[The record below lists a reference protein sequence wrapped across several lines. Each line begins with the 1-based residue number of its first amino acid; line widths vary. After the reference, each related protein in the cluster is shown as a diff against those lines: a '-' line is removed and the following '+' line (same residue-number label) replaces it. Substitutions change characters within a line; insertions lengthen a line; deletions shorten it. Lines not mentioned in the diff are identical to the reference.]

1 MEDKLGK
8 IDHHLFEQFIST
20 KCGKQR
26 EEVFAGPQFGVDVSV
41 VDLPGEMA
49 MAMTS
54 DPLSLVPTLGLEESA
69 WLSVQLMANDMATT
83 GFAPMYGQF
92 VLNLPSTFPKS
103 EFKIY
108 WEYIHQFCARIGIAI
123 TGVHTGF
130 IEGQNSTIAGG
141 GTFITIAPK
150 SKILISKAARVG
162 DAILVTKT
170 CAISSAAIL
179 AMSFPE
185 TIKQKLGVETYH
197 EACSTFYQTSSL
209 EDALAAVGKNNE
221 HDDITAMH
229 DVTEGGVMGAIY
241 ELATASGHGATIYN
255 DRLPI
260 GRLQKEVCALFSLD
274 PRHCIGAGS
283 MIITCGKQAVAEVIQ
298 RLGAQNIDCVEVG
311 ELVEKKSGI
320 MLVDKHVPSEVVYTE
335 DDPYWAA
342 FFEAFKSGWK

>member
-1 MEDKLGK
+1 MDDKLGK

-20 KCGKQR
+20 KCGKHR
-26 EEVFAGPQFGVDVSV
+26 PEVIAGPQFGVDVSV

-49 MAMTS
+49 MALTS

-83 GFAPMYGQF
+83 GYAPMYGQF
-92 VLNLPSTFPKS
+92 VLNLPSTFPKAD
-103 EFKIY
+103 FKIY
-108 WEYIHQFCARIGIAI
+108 WDYIHQFCSRIGIAI
-123 TGVHTGF
+123 TGGHTGF

-150 SKILISKAARVG
+150 NKILVSKSASMG

-185 TIKQKLGVETYH
+185 TIKNRLGAETYH
-197 EACSTFYQTSSL
+197 RACSTFYQTSSL
-209 EDALAAVGKNNE
+209 EDALAAVGKNKE
-221 HDDITAMH
+221 HNDITAMH

-241 ELATASGHGATIYN
+241 ELAIASGNGAMIYN
-255 DRLPI
+255 DQLPL
-260 GRLQKEVCALFSLD
+260 GQLQKEVCALFSLD
-274 PRHCIGAGS
+274 PCHCIGAGS
-283 MIITCGKQAVAEVIQ
+283 MIITCKKQAVAEVIQ
-298 RLGAQNIDCVEVG
+298 RLGAEDIACVEVG

-320 MLVDKHVPSEVVYTE
+320 KLVEQNAASEVAYTE

-342 FFEAFKSGWK
+342 FFKAFKSGWK